1 MSAIENKLNEMGIAL
16 PKPPAPAGN
25 YLPYRRHGNLLVVAG
40 TICMINGQMTHTGK
54 VGESQTVQ
62 TGYEA
67 AKVCALNALAIIK
80 DALGSLD
87 NVEQFV
93 SVSGFV
99 NAVAGFSESPAVING
114 ASDLFGNVFG
124 EAGKHARV
132 AMAVAGLPRDSTVEV
147 QVMVAVK
154 EIKK

>member
-1 MSAIENKLNEMGIAL
+1 MSAIDNKLSELGLVL
-16 PKPPAPAGN
+16 PTPPAPAGN
-25 YLPYRRHGNLLVVAG
+25 YVPYRKHGNLLVVAG

-54 VGESQTVQ
+54 VGDQHTVQ

-67 AKVCALNALAIIK
+67 AKVCALNALAIVK

-87 NVEQFV
+87 RVEAFIN
-93 SVSGFV
+93 VSGFV

-114 ASDLFGNVFG
+114 ASDLFGTVFG

-147 QVMVAVK
+147 QVMVAFK
-154 EIKK
+154 

>member
-1 MSAIENKLNEMGIAL
+1 MSAIKNKLKELDITL
-16 PKPPAPAGN
+16 PTPPAPAGN
-25 YLPYRRHGNLLVVAG
+25 YVPYRRHGNLLVVAG
-40 TICMINGQMTHTGK
+40 TICMIDGQMTHTGK
-54 VGESQTVQ
+54 VGETHTVQ

-80 DALGSLD
+80 EALGSLD
-87 NVEQFV
+87 NVDQFI

-114 ASDLFGNVFG
+114 ASDLFGSVFG

-147 QVMVAVK
+147 QVTVAVK
-154 EIKK
+154 